1 MTAGKTKATGIISN
15 VVSVHESTR
24 IVKNVQKTKFSIH
37 VDENTDI
44 TNDKWM
50 TLMVRY
56 VDPTTLLVKIEL
68 LELIHLDATDGS
80 AKSIFG
86 QFCDSLAKLGI
97 SLEQI
102 IGLACDNASVM
113 VGKRNS
119 FKILMTEKIPNL
131 LTLLC
136 ICHSLA
142 LASKEACSKIPIEVH
157 DFLTNVVSFI
167 KNSPKR
173 SALFA
178 DFQDCYEE
186 SPTKLVRFAATRW
199 LSRQIAITK
208 VLNNWQAISAF
219 LIDQSSEKAGNGDD
233 LLAILQKPTT
243 KAYLLFLKSVLES
256 FNKINANIQ
265 GSNTLVHELQP
276 CSKKLLVQFLRRFMK
291 FPLLK
296 PEIFVNNVRDINFE
310 EIANQRNLLEVD
322 VGADCQEYLLIQQTS
337 GVPELIINQV
347 RNDCLQFLVTA
358 SLEICRRLPI
368 DDPFLS
374 DLTVFAKETALF
386 DPDRNSSFSKVEK
399 TCLTLDV
406 PGGRLIQVEWSSL
419 YCVDPNLKEQWSKLS
434 FDEMWI
440 EMCTFT
446 HSDGTLQFP
455 TLRLLLSVV
464 RALPHSN
471 AAAERA
477 FSLIPDIKTKNR
489 NSLNHKT
496 LNSLCV
502 IKSVSNS
509 GNLRASEMSIDK
521 DYVGLM
527 SSCNLYSTAE
537 KAAPKRLNL
546 YPYDSSDD
554 C

>member
-37 VDENTDI
+37 VDETTDI
-44 TNDKWM
+44 TNNKWM

-68 LELIHLDATDGS
+68 LELINLDATDGS

-113 VGKRNS
+113 IGKRNS

-131 LTLLC
+131 LTLSC

-157 DFLTNVVSFI
+157 DFLTNVSFI

-186 SPTKLVRFAATRW
+186 NPTKLVRFAATRW
-199 LSRQIAITK
+199 LSRQIAITR
-208 VLNNWQAISAF
+208 VLNNWQAIGAF

-233 LLAILQKPTT
+233 LLAIMHKPST

-256 FNKINANIQ
+256 FNKINANFQ

-276 CSKKLLVQFLRRFMK
+276 CSKELLVQFLRRFMK

-296 PEIFVNNVRDINFE
+296 PEIFDNNVRDINFE
-310 EIANQRNLLEVD
+310 EISNQRNLLEVD
-322 VGADCQEYLLIQQTS
+322 VGADCQEYLLIQQKS

-347 RNDCLQFLVTA
+347 RDDCLKFLVTA
-358 SLEICRRLPI
+358 SLEIRRRLPI

-386 DPDRNSSFSKVEK
+386 DPDRNSSFSKVEN
-399 TCLTLDV
+399 TCLALEV
-406 PGGRLIQVEWSSL
+406 PGGRLTQEEWSSL

-440 EMCTFT
+440 KICSVT

-455 TLRLLLSVV
+455 TLRLLLSVI

-477 FSLIPDIKTKNR
+477 FSLIPDIKTKKR
-489 NSLNHKT
+489 NNLTHKT

-509 GNLRASEMSIDK
+509 GNLRASEMSLNK
-521 DYVGLM
+521 DYIGLM

-546 YPYDSSDD
+546 HPYDSSDD